1 LTERI
6 TVTNQS
12 WNDPANPQGQQPTY
26 GTQPSA
32 PETTPGYQAP
42 DATYGQSYGSPAPSY
57 GQQASYGTTPA
68 YGSPDASQPSA
79 PTYGSAPSYGTTS
92 SYGAAPDASQ
102 ASASS
107 YGTTPA
113 YGSTSSYGTTPDA
126 SQPSAS
132 SYGSAPSYG
141 TDPAQGAA
149 SYGSPSAAAGSYG
162 SAPSYGTDPA
172 QGAASYGSPSAAT
185 GSYGQ
190 QSYGTP
196 VSGQSGSYGA
206 PVQSGY
212 GDPSSQQVGGYDPYG
227 SQQAGAVSPYGYDS
241 GYATPAPALADFGKR
256 ALAGLIDYVAPG
268 LVIGLVGGI
277 LSSVA
282 LAIDNSG
289 TLSGIVSLLLYAAT
303 FGFLIW
309 NTILKGGKTGVTLGR
324 QVAKIK
330 LVSEATGQPIGAM
343 NAFIRHICHFI
354 DSIICYVGWLFPLWD
369 AKRQTIADKI
379 MKTVVITND
388 GTPTQGQQF

>member
-1 LTERI
+1 
-6 TVTNQS
+6 VTNQS

-32 PETTPGYQAP
+32 PETTP
-42 DATYGQSYGSPAPSY
+42 

-162 SAPSYGTDPA
+162 SAP
-172 QGAASYGSPSAAT
+172 
-185 GSYGQ
+185 
-190 QSYGTP
+190 SYGTP